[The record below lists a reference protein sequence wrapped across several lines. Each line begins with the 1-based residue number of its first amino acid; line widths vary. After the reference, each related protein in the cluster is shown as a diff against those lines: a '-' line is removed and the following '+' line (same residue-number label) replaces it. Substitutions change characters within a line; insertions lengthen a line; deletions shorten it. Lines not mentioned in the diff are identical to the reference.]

1 MMYEIPKIGFVNL
14 NHVHMVTHP
23 KKVKD
28 DWQGVKWTFEIHIG
42 IKTIEVKITCGNYS
56 DSDYKDPA
64 LAELGIKEAH
74 KGLIDA
80 LYALNV
86 QKVVDSVTNETNF
99 VKRHPNYPDIE
110 EEFKDDSEDW
120 GMRMSD

>member
-1 MMYEIPKIGFVNL
+1 MMYEISKIGFINL

-23 KKVKD
+23 KKIKD
-28 DWQGVKWTFEIHIG
+28 DWQGTKWTFEIHIG

-86 QKVVDSVTNETNF
+86 PKVVDPIIDKINLSKALLEDPYGNQF
-99 VKRHPNYPDIE
+99 R
-110 EEFKDDSEDW
+110 DDSEDW